1 MHGSRVRIYGRYWG
15 MEWGAKHVPDHVKEQ
30 IVAGF
35 ENSTSSHGALLGSMT
50 VFSLF

>member
-1 MHGSRVRIYGRYWG
+1 